1 MAMGKRI
8 YGCPGHLQTF
18 ERIDAGKNKLSAIL
32 RFLFTC
38 CNKKARDVR
47 PSFSKCLQKLR
58 AKRIEIGQGNFTSCK
73 RCLKFSELTGA
84 IQDLAIHGKVC
95 IQSSYRHR
103 QCFSWIL
110 GTGANICIVDKDLI
124 FFPNQKND
132 SAILCFKRKGRPP
145 TQNL

>member
-1 MAMGKRI
+1 MCA
-8 YGCPGHLQTF
+8 H
-18 ERIDAGKNKLSAIL
+18 
-32 RFLFTC
+32 RFQ
-38 CNKKARDVR
+38 
-47 PSFSKCLQKLR
+47 KCLQKLR

-73 RCLKFSELTGA
+73 CCLKFSELTGA

-124 FFPNQKND
+124 FSPPPIKIRQTFCCCHWAMTLACDVLSQSEND
-132 SAILCFKRKGRPP
+132 SAIFCFKRKGRPP